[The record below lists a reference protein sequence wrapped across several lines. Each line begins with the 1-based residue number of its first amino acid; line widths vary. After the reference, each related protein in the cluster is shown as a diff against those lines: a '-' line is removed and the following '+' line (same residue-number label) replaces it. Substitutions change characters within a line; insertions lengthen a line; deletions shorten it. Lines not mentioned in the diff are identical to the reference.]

1 MNKKFL
7 IGLVLVVLSGFIM
20 LGCDNGTTGDSKKG
34 LRLTSFIT
42 LNEENSEAGKWIP
55 KNSFGVNEIFE
66 VAVKGSA
73 PEGTVIKLIL
83 SAKRSGSVIAELE
96 NLNVS
101 GEFTQFWGAFNLPA
115 GNDTLE
121 IYAVDAQGNQSNTLS
136 TPITVK

>member
-55 KNSFGVNEIFE
+55 KNSFGVNESFE

-101 GEFTQFWGAFNLPA
+101 GEFTQFWGTFNLPA